1 MTLCIKYNNID
12 FNKLTLNKKKKF
24 DKNAKVIYYPLNYNY
39 DYNLNKKFY
48 ILTDW
53 IELDG
58 FNYKNNKLTFNFTN
72 NDLDI
77 LFNKIK
83 NMIMINDNIIN
94 MTQSI
99 LQSFKIKFSQ
109 INENSDDSDDS
120 DDNEI
125 SDEEN
130 KITIGNI
137 NKMLII
143 QNIDD
148 NISNEKNKIIKKQS
162 LKKSNMPHNI
172 DDNNDI
178 DDSDDSEDSDIG
190 EENKIVKKQSVKKF
204 ISKINDD
211 SDEENKIII
220 KQSLKKSFDNIFD
233 DKIVDY
239 NNLIQIKQNLDNAN
253 LKSSLDEII
262 KYELNFND
270 KSIIKLIPSKKSGLV
285 EYELN
290 KKDNYTE
297 IKRYFPTMGKKNT
310 NFKIVGKFLLY
321 INVYCIPHSNYG
333 IKIHIK
339 SGELKYDKTFVENDM
354 LKSKGIYDDKIKIE
368 I

>member
-94 MTQSI
+94 MKQYM
-99 LQSFKIKFSQ
+99 LY
-109 INENSDDSDDS
+109 
-120 DDNEI
+120 
-125 SDEEN
+125 DE
-130 KITIGNI
+130 
-137 NKMLII
+137 
-143 QNIDD
+143 
-148 NISNEKNKIIKKQS
+148 
-162 LKKSNMPHNI
+162 
-172 DDNNDI
+172 
-178 DDSDDSEDSDIG
+178 SEDE
-190 EENKIVKKQSVKKF
+190 EENKIVKKSSIIKSKK
-204 ISKINDD
+204 ISDSEFSESEDD
-211 SDEENKIII
+211 DEEENKII
-220 KQSLKKSFDNIFD
+220 KKSSIIKSK
-233 DKIVDY
+233 KISDSEFSKAKDENKIIDY
-239 NNLIQIKQNLDNAN
+239 NNLIQIKQNLNDAN
-253 LKSSLDEII
+253 LKSSKDDFLPQKKSKAFSSDINLDEII

-270 KSIIKLIPSKKSGLV
+270 KSIIKLIPSKKSGLE

-290 KKDNYTE
+290 KKDNYKE
-297 IKRYFPTMGKKNT
+297 INRYFPTINKKNT

-321 INVYCIPHSNYG
+321 INVYLFGGEKG

-354 LKSKGIYDDKIKIE
+354 LKSKGVYDDKIKIE